1 MGGIYIQG
9 KTLNAQNISATGTV
23 KFDEVENANVEVLCS
38 DVEGI
43 NINCQ
48 GATDCLNGARSIADK
63 EGLIIGGS
71 RLCFGELSAMKMIAL
86 VGFDVVDAGMIN
98 W

>member
-1 MGGIYIQG
+1 MQG
-9 KTLNAQNISATGTV
+9 KTLNAQNISATKTV

-38 DVEGI
+38 DGEGI
-43 NINCQ
+43 DINCQ
-48 GATDCLNGARSIADK
+48 GATDCSNDTRSIADK
-63 EGLIIGGS
+63 KGLTFGGS